1 MTMNNIQSI
10 LNLTQILLSPF
21 ENDTKQSDIIYKSLK
36 TVFISNLNNTQEK
49 ILQSEI
55 ITFQTKSQYQKEQFL
70 TQIIIN
76 ISKSKLNSALTTLIS
91 TNKQKVLDYLT
102 FYINFIY
109 EVNKSDYFS
118 ENTFNSSCL
127 LNLLDSYK
135 SFFDIFS
142 SNTISDENTYN
153 YTFIFKFFFNHLI
166 LISEHTKPIALES
179 IGKSLM
185 DFFSRFQSIENKELM
200 FFCALNLIKTY
211 FKLKTYR
218 NTKTFFGWIERS
230 EVSFNK
236 LDMMSQI
243 NFYFYYGKLM
253 LFEMQIDDSKHYF
266 QLGFGLF
273 ESGLNNISS
282 NRLSDSSSIL
292 NNNLTYFNKITIL
305 EYLLVLSLFTG
316 KVLSSSFLVK
326 YNLTHYSNFLF
337 AYQTGDLLLFD
348 EEIEKLKI
356 RFVELGLF
364 LVVVKLKAYV
374 LRNLIY
380 QIYYMNKDEMEKMK
394 FPILK
399 IDDIYNIYNEY
410 KTYKH
415 SSNNKNNINNCS
427 ECEITSQEEMEFS
440 VLSIIH
446 KGLIKGYVHYNKKEI
461 VFSKKNPF
469 PKLDEVFNENKYK
482 II

>member
-55 ITFQTKSQYQKEQFL
+55 ITFQTKSKYQKEQFL
-70 TQIIIN
+70 TQIIMN

-127 LNLLDSYK
+127 SNLLDSYK

-230 EVSFNK
+230 EVCFNK

-305 EYLLVLSLFTG
+305 EYLLVL
-316 KVLSSSFLVK
+316 
-326 YNLTHYSNFLF
+326 
-337 AYQTGDLLLFD
+337 
-348 EEIEKLKI
+348 
-356 RFVELGLF
+356 
-364 LVVVKLKAYV
+364 
-374 LRNLIY
+374 
-380 QIYYMNKDEMEKMK
+380 
-394 FPILK
+394 
-399 IDDIYNIYNEY
+399 
-410 KTYKH
+410 
-415 SSNNKNNINNCS
+415 
-427 ECEITSQEEMEFS
+427 
-440 VLSIIH
+440 
-446 KGLIKGYVHYNKKEI
+446 
-461 VFSKKNPF
+461 
-469 PKLDEVFNENKYK
+469 
-482 II
+482 